1 MPGDVERARVAGR
14 LPASLR
20 DLLRRCVLAGNWRRL
35 HRYRRQQQ
43 KVVRR
48 KHSVVTRTHAPAQV
62 LRLGVEV
69 TAIAVECVL
78 AEDRGDLQ
86 RIGEFVS
93 TLAPAH
99 RVVEQA
105 GDVKPLMPNTG
116 AQWLAGMRIEPA
128 WSPPIAISTSPA
140 ATSAALPDDDPPV
153 VYPRLRGLCT
163 GPVELV

>member
-1 MPGDVERARVAGR
+1 MATNQHEPDGTAVSHPAWHADRWMPGDVERTGVAGR
-14 LPASLR
+14 LPASPR
-20 DLLRRCVLAGNWRRL
+20 DLLRSCALAGNWRRL
-35 HRYRRQQQ
+35 HRHRRQQK

-48 KHSVVTRTHAPAQV
+48 KHSVVTRTHASAQV

-69 TAIAVECVL
+69 TAIALECVL

-105 GDVKPLMPNTG
+105 GDV
-116 AQWLAGMRIEPA
+116 
-128 WSPPIAISTSPA
+128 
-140 ATSAALPDDDPPV
+140 
-153 VYPRLRGLCT
+153 
-163 GPVELV
+163 